1 VSGSRRR
8 KSPPKPIHLLYGILA
23 LAALGWFAFYLRG
36 GCRKPELDAGQRFEK
51 SGEWDKTVERYQ
63 ALLRRY
69 PNDHEAAAR
78 IADIQCLHLGNDE
91 QCLAWTTRLL
101 EIYPG
106 NRRHERAAGAGLLLR
121 GRRLMNEGDRLGAET
136 ALLDAARYLPDSF
149 DVADLLRELYQATGD
164 GAKADV
170 WRAKADALAP
180 K

>member
-1 VSGSRRR
+1 MSGPRRR
-8 KSPPKPIHLLYGILA
+8 KAPPKPIHLLYGILA

-36 GCRKPELDAGQRFEK
+36 GCRKPEMDAGQRFEK
-51 SGEWDKTVERYQ
+51 RGEWAKAVERYQ

-78 IADIQCLHLGNDE
+78 IADIQCLHLGDDE

-101 EIYPG
+101 EIY
-106 NRRHERAAGAGLLLR
+106 
-121 GRRLMNEGDRLGAET
+121 
-136 ALLDAARYLPDSF
+136 
-149 DVADLLRELYQATGD
+149 LLRELYQATGD
-164 GAKADV
+164 GAKAEV